1 MPLALTSRKS
11 LKDNEESLKTNLALI
26 EKSLGESF
34 AIEFDFEDIITKCN
48 DSWVTN
54 SCGSIFYKD
63 VVGNLAKN
71 MVKVGADPLIK
82 EAFLA
87 AVPNKKFVFVCAD
100 EKLSSYWKYQ
110 FENGDCQILFRP
122 KICNTNDV
130 NTFKLETIIPTQ
142 GVYSLMTRLNIKTN
156 EQKMKDNLSSV
167 KKALKSSSDWSIDE
181 SSLESVY
188 PKVAEDLKNSF
199 GHIFAGIVEKVAAN
213 LSKRCADEMI
223 LEAVQ
228 EVTSNHTIV
237 IKHDANL
244 NAHWSWSFESGNI
257 VITFKSIT
265 NTNDVQTFD
274 FIKLL

>member
-1 MPLALTSRKS
+1 MPLQ
-11 LKDNEESLKTNLALI
+11 DNEESLKTNLALI

-87 AVPNKKFVFVCAD
+87 AVPNKKFVFICAD

-167 KKALKSSSDWSIDE
+167 NKALKSSSDWSIDE

-244 NAHWSWSFESGNI
+244 SGYWSWSFESGNI

>member
-11 LKDNEESLKTNLALI
+11 LKDNEESLKTNLASI
-26 EKSLGESF
+26 EKSLGEAF
-34 AIEFDFEDIITKCN
+34 TIEFDFEDIITKCN

-71 MVKVGADPLIK
+71 MAKVGADSLIK

-87 AVPNKKFVFVCAD
+87 AVPNKKFVFICAD
-100 EKLSSYWKYQ
+100 EKLPSYWKYQ

-122 KICNTNDV
+122 KICNTSDV

-142 GVYSLMTRLNIKTN
+142 GVYTLMTRLNIKTN
-156 EQKMKDNLSSV
+156 EQKMKDNLSAV
-167 KKALKSSSDWSIDE
+167 KKALKSSVDWSIDE
-181 SSLESVY
+181 TSLETVY
-188 PKVAEDLKNSF
+188 PKVADDLKNSF
-199 GHIFAGIVEKVAAN
+199 GHIFAGVVEKVAAN
-213 LSKRCADEMI
+213 LSKRCTDEMI

-228 EVTSNHTIV
+228 EATSKNTIV
-237 IKHDANL
+237 IKHDN
-244 NAHWSWSFESGNI
+244 NMNGYWSWAFESGNI
-257 VITFKSIT
+257 IITFKSIT
-265 NTNDVQTFD
+265 NTNDIQTFD